1 MTEPLNF
8 AAAVLIGLLGSG
20 HCLVMCGGIV
30 SALQLLM
37 PDQSQKLKLQL
48 ALSMG
53 RLLCYSLLG
62 ALVGALGVLAMQLAG
77 GTMHSL
83 RLLSG
88 LMLLL
93 MALYVSKLWPVL
105 VLLEQAGRPL
115 WRLIQPWTRRLLPL
129 NSPAK
134 ALAYG
139 LGWGLLP
146 CGLVYSS
153 LSWSLASGS
162 AWQGALWMFC
172 FGVGTLPAL
181 LVAGQAATALNQFKQ
196 QSWVRFGIAGM
207 LALYGLYTIY
217 LALVHL
223 VF

>member
-1 MTEPLNF
+1 MNESLNLT
-8 AAAVLIGLLGSG
+8 AAFLIGFLGSG

-30 SALQLLM
+30 GALQLLM
-37 PDQSQKLKLQL
+37 PDGGNKLQFQI
-48 ALSMG
+48 ALSAG
-53 RLLCYSLLG
+53 RILCYSLLG
-62 ALVGALGVLAMQLAG
+62 ALVGGLGFLAMQLAG
-77 GTMHSL
+77 GSMHLL

-93 MALYVSKLWPVL
+93 MALYVSKLWSVL
-105 VLLEQAGRPL
+105 VLLEKAGRPL
-115 WRLIQPWTRRLLPL
+115 WRLIQPWTKRLLPL
-129 NSPAK
+129 DHPAK
-134 ALAYG
+134 AFGYG

-162 AWQGALWMFC
+162 AWHGALWMAC
-172 FGVGTLPAL
+172 FGLGTLPAL
-181 LVAGQAATALNQFKQ
+181 LLAGQAASTLNGWKQ
-196 QSWVRFGIAGM
+196 KAWVRYSIAAI

-217 LALVHL
+217 LALGLL